1 MNGPLYWKGQLPVI
15 LLQLAAMVG
24 LALLLLLGGM
34 NGDSVA
40 LILLLWALSPPCG
53 WCGGMFC
60 RKRQLEALLELARPA
75 AGGLPAGGS
84 DGPRPAPGG

>member
-40 LILLLWALSPPCG
+40 LILLLWALVAALWLVRG
-53 WCGGMFC
+53 YVL
-60 RKRQLEALLELARPA
+60 RKRQLEALLELAPA

-84 DGPRPAPGG
+84 DARAHPGG

>member
-40 LILLLWALSPPCG
+40 LILLLWALIA
-53 WCGGMFC
+53 
-60 RKRQLEALLELARPA
+60 ALWLVR
-75 AGGLPAGGS
+75 G
-84 DGPRPAPGG
+84 

>member
-40 LILLLWALSPPCG
+40 LILLLWALVAALWLVRG
-53 WCGGMFC
+53 YVL
-60 RKRQLEALLELARPA
+60 RKRSWRPCWNW
-75 AGGLPAGGS
+75 PAS
-84 DGPRPAPGG
+84 CRRPTCWGK

>member
-40 LILLLWALSPPCG
+40 LILLLWALIAALWLG
-53 WCGGMFC
+53 RGYVL
-60 RKRQLEALLELARPA
+60 RKRQLEALLELARQ
-75 AGGLPAGGS
+75 
-84 DGPRPAPGG
+84 RPTCWGK

>member
-40 LILLLWALSPPCG
+40 LILLLWALVAALWLVRG
-53 WCGGMFC
+53 YVL
-60 RKRQLEALLELARPA
+60 RKRQPCWNWPASCRRPTCW
-75 AGGLPAGGS
+75 GK
-84 DGPRPAPGG
+84 